1 MNIAAAVLRGMVRS
15 GVGASQAEGE
25 IENGDSDE
33 AVGDL
38 GAFGDFG

>member
-1 MNIAAAVLRGMVRS
+1 MVRC
-15 GVGASQAEGE
+15 GVGASQAEEE
-25 IENGDSDE
+25 IGNGDDE